1 MKILM
6 ETLENTKKW
15 ILANRKEF
23 YIFLAILLL
32 GAILRL
38 YKIDG
43 YMTFLGDEGRDAIVV
58 RKLLVY
64 GDPILIGP
72 GTSIGNMYLGP
83 LYYYLIAP
91 SLLLANFSPVGPSVF
106 VALLGVITI
115 GFTYLVA
122 RQWFGK
128 VAAVVAS
135 ILYAISPTVIIYS
148 RSSWNPNVMPFF
160 ALLCIYVIWKVW
172 QEKKYNWLIVL
183 GISFAFVLNS
193 HYLGLVLVLVLGV
206 FWFLTYLKNKDS
218 RKSLLKNSLLGLAI
232 FLFLMSPLVIFD
244 IRHGGNNFRS
254 IKTFFTQ
261 REQTVAFKPWNSAK
275 NLWPVYQEYITRLPA
290 GRNQSVGLVLSVVFI
305 VFSIWLVFKK
315 KLLASH
321 YLLYAWLITATLGL
335 AAYKQHI
342 YDHYYGFFFPAPF
355 LLTGVLVQKLTE
367 SKKKLFSFLGLVL
380 VAGLIIANIFNSP
393 LKSPP
398 NMQLKRA
405 QEVSK
410 RVIELSEGKK
420 INFALIAQ
428 SNYDTGYRYF
438 LDLYKA
444 KVVDIDP
451 LDTKSTIQNYLFV
464 VCEMPQ
470 EKCDPTHN
478 PKAEVTNFGWTK
490 IDGQWQE
497 FGVTIYKLGHAR

>member
-1 MKILM
+1 MKILT
-6 ETLENTKKW
+6 ETLENAKKW

-23 YIFLAILLL
+23 YILLAILLL

-115 GFTYLVA
+115 GFIYLVA

-193 HYLGLVLVLVLGV
+193 HYLGLVLALVLGV
-206 FWFLTYLKNKDS
+206 FWFLTYLKNKNS
-218 RKSLLKNSLLGLAI
+218 RKKLLKNSLLGLAI
-232 FLFLMSPLVIFD
+232 FLFLMS
-244 IRHGGNNFRS
+244 
-254 IKTFFTQ
+254 KTQ
-261 REQTVAFKPWNSAK
+261 
-275 NLWPVYQEYITRLPA
+275 
-290 GRNQSVGLVLSVVFI
+290 
-305 VFSIWLVFKK
+305 
-315 KLLASH
+315 
-321 YLLYAWLITATLGL
+321 
-335 AAYKQHI
+335 
-342 YDHYYGFFFPAPF
+342 
-355 LLTGVLVQKLTE
+355 
-367 SKKKLFSFLGLVL
+367 
-380 VAGLIIANIFNSP
+380 
-393 LKSPP
+393 
-398 NMQLKRA
+398 
-405 QEVSK
+405 
-410 RVIELSEGKK
+410 
-420 INFALIAQ
+420 
-428 SNYDTGYRYF
+428 
-438 LDLYKA
+438 
-444 KVVDIDP
+444 
-451 LDTKSTIQNYLFV
+451 
-464 VCEMPQ
+464 
-470 EKCDPTHN
+470 
-478 PKAEVTNFGWTK
+478 
-490 IDGQWQE
+490 
-497 FGVTIYKLGHAR
+497 